1 MQEAPSGRPA
11 QEIVTNIG
19 AVNVEVNS
27 TEGVTVTV
35 AVPD

>member
-1 MQEAPSGRPA
+1 MQEAPSGRPE

-19 AVNVEVNS
+19 AVSVEVNS
-27 TEGVTVTV
+27 TEGVTVMM